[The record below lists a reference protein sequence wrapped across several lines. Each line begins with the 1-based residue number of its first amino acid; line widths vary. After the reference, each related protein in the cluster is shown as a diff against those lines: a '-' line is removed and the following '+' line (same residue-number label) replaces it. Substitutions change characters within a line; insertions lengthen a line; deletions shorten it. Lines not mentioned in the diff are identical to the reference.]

1 MGCDQEGMY
10 LASFQPRPESSLGFP
25 LQYALSLSPGA
36 GNSKLDSEKIV
47 VKEVTTAIL
56 FVGYHCINA
65 QKVEYMELKEKLP
78 LLNSSSKNVRL
89 VGYVA
94 YAVVILL
101 LLRLISGLLL

>member
-1 MGCDQEGMY
+1 MH
-10 LASFQPRPESSLGFP
+10 LSSLAPKALWGSPCSMLYPF
-25 LQYALSLSPGA
+25 LQGA

-47 VKEVTTAIL
+47 VREVTTAIL